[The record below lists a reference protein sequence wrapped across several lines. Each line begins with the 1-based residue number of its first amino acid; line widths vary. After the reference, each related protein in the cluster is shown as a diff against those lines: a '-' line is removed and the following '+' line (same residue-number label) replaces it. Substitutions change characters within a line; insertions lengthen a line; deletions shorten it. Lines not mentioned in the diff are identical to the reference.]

1 MDWTN
6 RPEERGNV
14 ELPDDVGQSGFPDDR
29 EDEEGD
35 LQPEAEQP
43 PDTGQP
49 GLPRETESHADA
61 RW

>member
-6 RPEERGNV
+6 RPEERRNV
-14 ELPDDVGQSGFPDDR
+14 ELPDEVGQSDFPDDR

-35 LQPEAEQP
+35 LQPQAEQP
-43 PDTGQP
+43 PDTGQQ
-49 GLPRETESHADA
+49 GLPRETESLDLG